1 MEDEKNARK
10 GEMRR
15 MYILGAELLTKHT
28 IPITNETTVLLGITD
43 RLWFARICR
52 VSCATERSPDRRL
65 RSNDTEASYE
75 SH

>member
-1 MEDEKNARK
+1 MEDEKNSHD

-15 MYILGAELLTKHT
+15 MYILGAELSTKHT
-28 IPITNETTVLLGITD
+28 IPIINETTVLLGIMD
-43 RLWFARICR
+43 RLWFAQICR
-52 VSCATERSPDRRL
+52 GSCATERSPDRRL